1 MQAAPASQ
9 TGNIARSAGAVGFAV
24 FCSRILGLI
33 REQVLAG
40 FFGAGTAMDAF
51 VVAFR
56 IPNLLRDLFAEGA
69 LSSAFVAV
77 FADYDQRLGPR
88 PTWRLANNVLLS
100 LTLVVGGIAV
110 VGILASPWLVRLMAP
125 DFSLIPGKTELTAVM
140 TAIMFPF
147 LPLISLA
154 AVVMGVLNTK
164 GRFFLPALA
173 SAFFNLGSIITGVA
187 LALILPRFG
196 VPAIIGMAI
205 GTLLGGGLQ
214 LAVQL
219 PDLWRVGYRPQWVL
233 DWREEGLRR
242 IFWLMTPAIIGL
254 SATQINIFINTFF
267 ASSCAEGSVAWLN
280 YAFRLLQFPIGVFGV
295 AISIAA
301 MPVVAR
307 YAAARD
313 LEGLR
318 QALVSSL
325 SLALLITIP
334 AAVGLAVL
342 AEPIIAV
349 IFQHGRFTAFD
360 TQQTAAALLY
370 YSLGLFAYSGVK
382 VVVPVFYAIN
392 NTKYPVIGSFLAVGS
407 NLLLVVLTL
416 ASLQH
421 RAIALA
427 TSLSMIL
434 NFIFLI
440 SVLYIKIHGYPLRR
454 LLNSLARICLAAAV
468 MGGGVYLVKLGGQSL
483 FPASLPGQVLFL
495 AVAISCGLLLYGSVA
510 YGCRIPELK
519 ELSHLGRT
527 YLKRRRQNA
536 QQGKQNGS

>member
-1 MQAAPASQ
+1 MPPKAISATGTIAS
-9 TGNIARSAGAVGFAV
+9 SAGAVGIAV

-69 LSSAFVAV
+69 LSSAFVTV

-100 LTLVVGGIAV
+100 LTLIVGGLAV
-110 VGILASPWLVRLMAP
+110 AGIFASHFLVQLMAP
-125 DFSLIPGKTELTAVM
+125 DFRLIPGKIELTALM

-154 AVVMGVLNTK
+154 AVVMGILNTK

-173 SAFFNLGSIITGVA
+173 SAFFNLGSIVTGVA
-187 LALILPRFG
+187 LALLLPRFG
-196 VPAIIGMAI
+196 IPAIVGMAI
-205 GTLLGGGLQ
+205 GTLLGGALQ

-219 PDLWRVGYRPQWVL
+219 PDLWRVGYRPQLVL
-233 DWREEGLRR
+233 DWQEEGLRR
-242 IFWLMTPAIIGL
+242 IFRLMAPAVIGM

-280 YAFRLLQFPIGVFGV
+280 YAFRLLQFPIGIFGV
-295 AISIAA
+295 GIAIAA
-301 MPVVAR
+301 TPVIAR
-307 YAAARD
+307 HAAARD

-318 QALVSSL
+318 QAFIAALN
-325 SLALLITIP
+325 LALLITIP

-360 TQQTAAALLY
+360 TQQTAAALFY
-370 YSLGLFAYSGVK
+370 YTLGLFAYAGVK

-392 NTKYPVIGSFLAVGS
+392 DTKYPVIGSFLAVAG
-407 NLLLVVLTL
+407 NFLFVTWTL
-416 ASLQH
+416 EVLQH

-434 NFIFLI
+434 NFVFLSI
-440 SVLYIKIHGYPLRR
+440 VLYFKIQGYPVRR
-454 LLNSLARICLAAAV
+454 LLTGTGKICLAAAV
-468 MGGGVYLVKLGGQSL
+468 MGVGVYLLKIGGQSY
-483 FPASLPGQVLFL
+483 FPASLPGR
-495 AVAISCGLLLYGSVA
+495 LLLLVCAVGLGILLYVA
-510 YGCRIPELK
+510 TAASCRLPELK
-519 ELSHLGRT
+519 ELGSLCRS
-527 YLKRRRQNA
+527 YWQRRST
-536 QQGKQNGS
+536 QG